1 MYRKKTVLLCSVANP
16 SQKPVGIA
24 VFVSDGQKTSV
35 RVSASGLSSQNFWF
49 VAETDGV
56 AVSEQVSKSY
66 SFEFK
71 MPSTLLEKVSCL
83 LMDSRLT
90 PWCFGSSRGHV
101 LTAEF
106 TEKARLLCKSGTVSE
121 TSEINTAAEICLQKN
136 EDGLTREFFNLKPDA
151 KGDRQDSAPVE
162 AVTETETPAE
172 PFAVTATSSA
182 GAQLPLLLDFDG
194 DYDKFVVATG
204 NYYSDRFERTEDIA
218 STKEAKVSLKQYAKA
233 LENYYD
239 KSNAGGYLK
248 NVSNELEKV
257 FEDYQPYLPLM
268 RKIQDSFFV
277 KITDGKGNFFALG
290 LLQEDGKPTHICYAL
305 PITSKSKEENP
316 FLTVSVKD
324 GEKNI
329 DFCLIMQSAEDG
341 KVFRAQ

>member
-35 RVSASGLSSQNFWF
+35 RVSANGSYPHFWF

-56 AVSEQVSKSY
+56 AVSRQFSKPY
-66 SFEFK
+66 NFEFK
-71 MPSTLLEKVSCL
+71 MPPTLLEKVTCL
-83 LMDSRLT
+83 LMDKNLV
-90 PWCFGSSRGHV
+90 PLCFGSSRGHV

-106 TEKARLLCKSGTVSE
+106 VEKARRLCEGSSTPKPSE
-121 TSEINTAAEICLQKN
+121 KMAEA
-136 EDGLTREFFNLKPDA
+136 EGGLKREFFNLKPDLKEA
-151 KGDRQDSAPVE
+151 EQLTAQSK
-162 AVTETETPAE
+162 AVTAE
-172 PFAVTATSSA
+172 EIAAVALAELSPTTATSSVA
-182 GAQLPLLLDFDG
+182 SQSLPLLLDFDG

-204 NYYSDRFERTEDIA
+204 NYYGNDFEPTEDLKNP
-218 STKEAKVSLKQYAKA
+218 KEAKVSLRQYAKA
-233 LENYYD
+233 LEDYYD
-239 KSNAGGYLK
+239 KSKAGGYLK
-248 NVSNELEKV
+248 NVAKELEKV

-290 LLQEDGKPTHICYAL
+290 LLQEEGKPSHICYAL
-305 PITSKSKEENP
+305 PRTSMAKEENP
-316 FLTVSVKD
+316 FLTVCVKEED
-324 GEKNI
+324 KNI

-341 KVFRAQ
+341 KVFKAQ